1 MTARRRVAVAGALG
15 RMGSVARAALQ
26 ETGEYCCGL
35 ARTAH
40 PERDIVASLDEVF
53 ARDPDVLLDLTT
65 QPSSFEIS
73 LAAVSRGIPTVVGAS
88 GWSSRAARGPRRR
101 GARKRHRR
109 AARARTSRWAP
120 CW

>member
-35 ARTAH
+35 ARAAD

-53 ARDPDVLLDLTT
+53 ARESRRAARSHDASGRASRFRS
-65 QPSSFEIS
+65 Q
-73 LAAVSRGIPTVVGAS
+73 AVSRTAFATVVGAS
-88 GWSSRAARGPRRR
+88 GWSGRASAPPSRRWRANAAS
-101 GARKRHRR
+101 AR
-109 AARARTSRWAP
+109 
-120 CW
+120 